1 MKRRITLSLFTF
13 GLLVACGGAA
23 TDGTSLS
30 THDLEG
36 GPFDSTPEVQDRGSA
51 EARAVAL
58 FGGDVI
64 SSKLDVE
71 RGLSVFEIKLLLPS
85 SAVIEVSIEESTGH
99 LVQVEH
105 ESGPLTDDLQ
115 LGDGF
120 LSLAE
125 ALAKATGDVVDYE
138 LELDDGLRWVWELEL
153 ADGTSVKVDAQT
165 GEVFDGAGD
174 DTWDD
179 DGFDDGRAATPTDAI
194 RQAALAIV
202 DGDVVKSEREFEHGM
217 NAWKLT
223 IRTVSG
229 ASVEVYLLAD
239 DASLLRVRDD
249 EGPFDY
255 AVTPGRGWLTL
266 DEAVERAGRSL
277 EALSKFRLDRSGP
290 AFVYELE
297 FGDDDVDV
305 NAVR

>member
-1 MKRRITLSLFTF
+1 MKRRSSLHLFTL
-13 GLLVACGGAA
+13 GLLVACGGA
-23 TDGTSLS
+23 TTNGTSLS

-36 GPFDSTPEVQDRGSA
+36 GPFDSAPEVQDRASA

-105 ESGPLTDDLQ
+105 ESGPLTDDLP

-120 LSLAE
+120 LNLAE

-165 GEVFDGAGD
+165 GEVFDGVGD
-174 DTWDD
+174 DSWDD
-179 DGFDDGRAATPTDAI
+179 DGFDDGQAATPTDAI
-194 RQAALAIV
+194 RDAALAIV
-202 DGDVVKSEREFEHGM
+202 DGEVVKSEREFEHGM
-217 NAWKLT
+217 SAWKLT
-223 IRTVSG
+223 IRTASG

-239 DASLLRVRDD
+239 DASLLRVKDD

-277 EALSKFRLDRSGP
+277 DVLSKFRLDRSGQ
-290 AFVYELE
+290 AFVYELD
-297 FGDDDVDV
+297 FGDEDVDV